1 MAKSD
6 PANRKPGFL
15 ARHLPAMTVTFSDVH
30 GVRQHRFS
38 PFGRLLLGGAVLT
51 ALAWT
56 TIATTTLLLNGSD
69 DAAPVSEA
77 QALRTAYEARLA
89 DLMAERDALREQL
102 STRASRLSEAEDSLL
117 RQQQEIMTLS
127 AAVSEQGQRVTVLR
141 NQLGGLQSARDMA
154 DSEARVLSQKL
165 AVLQLVLNE
174 GLNGDAEVSSTI
186 ETIASAL
193 AETAA
198 RRDEFAAEATALSE
212 RIAQIELEQELARQR
227 QERMFGQLEGAIEL
241 TLVPL
246 ENVLKRIGLDVDQ
259 ILDSVKRNYS
269 GTGGLSSEFVA
280 AAPDGTGNDP
290 LALRVSSVLEQL
302 DRLAMLNI
310 SVNTSPLGEPVGGSY
325 RLSSSFGM
333 RSGRMHRGLD
343 MAGPTET
350 AVIAPAD
357 GVVSFA
363 GVQNGFGNLIKIRH
377 EFGYETFYAH
387 LNSIDVTVGQRVT
400 RGERIGGMGNTGRSS
415 GPHLHY
421 EIRLNDESI
430 DPMTYIRVGRD
441 VF

>member
-1 MAKSD
+1 
-6 PANRKPGFL
+6 
-15 ARHLPAMTVTFSDVH
+15 
-30 GVRQHRFS
+30 
-38 PFGRLLLGGAVLT
+38 
-51 ALAWT
+51 
-56 TIATTTLLLNGSD
+56 
-69 DAAPVSEA
+69 
-77 QALRTAYEARLA
+77 
-89 DLMAERDALREQL
+89 
-102 STRASRLSEAEDSLL
+102 
-117 RQQQEIMTLS
+117 
-127 AAVSEQGQRVTVLR
+127 
-141 NQLGGLQSARDMA
+141 
-154 DSEARVLSQKL
+154 
-165 AVLQLVLNE
+165 
-174 GLNGDAEVSSTI
+174 
-186 ETIASAL
+186 
-193 AETAA
+193 
-198 RRDEFAAEATALSE
+198 
-212 RIAQIELEQELARQR
+212 
-227 QERMFGQLEGAIEL
+227 MFGQLEGAIEL

-310 SVNTSPLGEPVGGSY
+310 AVNTSPLGEPVGGSY